1 VDVFINKLFAEWNS
15 RGGAAVTVVRL
26 FETKSYGFAK
36 VDGTKVGSETM
47 FAIGSNSKVC
57 SFY

>member
-1 VDVFINKLFAEWNS
+1 MDGQGRWL
-15 RGGAAVTVVRL
+15 L
-26 FETKSYGFAK
+26 TKGYGFAK
-36 VDGTKVGSETM
+36 VDGTKVGPETM